1 METLQV
7 GMSTAEMATGGRL
20 ALKENGRT
28 TFVPLDEVE
37 FFEASGNY
45 VEVHTGNAN
54 YRVRATLSTFL
65 TGLPSHFVQIH
76 RSVIVNRNRVQQL
89 RPLFSGKYA
98 VTLSSGKQV
107 TLSRSHRP
115 QLSVLKEPVLNAS

>member
-1 METLQV
+1 MEILQV
-7 GMSTAEMATGGRL
+7 GMSTAEMVAGGRL
-20 ALKENGRT
+20 ALKENGQT

-45 VEVHTGNAN
+45 VEVHTGSGN
-54 YRVRATLSTFL
+54 YRVRATLSAFL
-65 TGLPSHFVQIH
+65 TGLPSHFVRIH
-76 RSVIVNRNRVQQL
+76 RSVVVNRNRVQQL
-89 RPLFSGKYA
+89 RPSFSGKYV
-98 VTLSSGKQV
+98 VTLISGRQV

>member
-1 METLQV
+1 METLRV
-7 GMSTAEMATGGRL
+7 DMSTAEMVAGERL

-45 VEVHTGNAN
+45 VQVHTGSGD
-54 YRVRATLSTFL
+54 YRVRATLSAFSS
-65 TGLPSHFVQIH
+65 GLPSHFVQIH

-89 RPLFSGKYA
+89 RPSFSGKYV
-98 VTLSSGKQV
+98 VTLISGRQV

-115 QLSVLKEPVLNAS
+115 QLSVL